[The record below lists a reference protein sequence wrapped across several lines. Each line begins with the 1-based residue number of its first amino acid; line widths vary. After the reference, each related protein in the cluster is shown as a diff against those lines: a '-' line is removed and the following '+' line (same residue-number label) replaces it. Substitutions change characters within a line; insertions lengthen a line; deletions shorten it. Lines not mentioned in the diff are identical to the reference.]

1 MKNAVDRA
9 ESLVL
14 RCLRDTFVHRAA
26 GLIADWKPGLS
37 RGPECPESGPRLG
50 SAPPPK
56 KTEGSAFASDPLM
69 VVVFSAH
76 GNEEQNGRR

>member
-50 SAPPPK
+50 KRPPQEKPR
-56 KTEGSAFASDPLM
+56 DPPSPPIL
-69 VVVFSAH
+69 
-76 GNEEQNGRR
+76 